1 VIERQEIRPL
11 EVMVAEVIR
20 ETHDAVTLVFFT
32 GNDTLPYR
40 AGHFLTIA
48 PQQFPQLKGLT
59 AYFEHVKG
67 RKEPQRA
74 YSMSSAPHERRLAVT
89 VKEEP
94 YIADQTPY
102 PPLLSPFLVHGL
114 EAGQRLTVVGFTGPY
129 TLPDDIDAK
138 TDHLVH
144 VCAGSGIVPNF
155 SILKHALHAGVKARQ
170 TVLYG
175 NKTHDD
181 IIFRDQLEALQRAHP
196 HRVQII
202 HALSR
207 EPKAERHGSSYRTGR
222 VDRALIEEFI
232 GDAKTAV
239 VFSCG
244 PGITSFERKAARA
257 KGQEPTPRF
266 LESILGSL
274 QAMEVSKDRINYE
287 SYG

>member
-32 GNDTLPYR
+32 GNDTLTYR

-48 PQQFPQLKGLT
+48 PHQFPQLAGLT
-59 AYFEHVKG
+59 NYFEHVKG

-74 YSMSSAPHERRLAVT
+74 YSMSSAPHERLLAVT

-94 YIADQTPY
+94 YIPDQTPY

-114 EAGQRLTVVGFTGPY
+114 AAGQRLRVVGFTGPY
-129 TLPDDIDAK
+129 TLPEDIDSQ

-144 VCAGSGIVPNF
+144 VCAGSGSVPNF
-155 SILKHALHAGVKARQ
+155 SILKHALHKGVKARQ
-170 TVLYG
+170 TLLYG
-175 NKTHDD
+175 NKTRDD
-181 IIFRDQLEALQRAHP
+181 IIFRDQLEALQREHP
-196 HRVQII
+196 HRLQIV

-207 EPKAERHGSSYRTGR
+207 EPKAERHGSSYRTGH
-222 VDRALIEEFI
+222 VDRALLEEFI
-232 GDAKTAV
+232 GDPKTAV
-239 VFSCG
+239 VFTCG
-244 PGITSFERKAARA
+244 PGITSFDRKAARA
-257 KGQEPTPRF
+257 KGQEPTARF
-266 LESILGSL
+266 LETTLASL
-274 QAMEVSKDRINYE
+274 QAMGMPKDRINYE

>member
-1 VIERQEIRPL
+1 
-11 EVMVAEVIR
+11 
-20 ETHDAVTLVFFT
+20 LVFFT
-32 GNDTLPYR
+32 GNDTLAYQ

-48 PQQFPQLKGLT
+48 PQQFPQLKGLV
-59 AYFEHVKG
+59 AYFEHAKG

-94 YIADQTPY
+94 YLAGQTPY

-114 EAGQRLTVVGFTGPY
+114 AAGQRLSVVGFTGPY
-129 TLPDDIDAK
+129 TLPADIDSQ

-170 TVLYG
+170 TLLYG
-175 NKTHDD
+175 NKTYED
-181 IIFRDQLEALQRAHP
+181 IIFREQLEGLQRAHP
-196 HRVQII
+196 QRIQIV

-207 EPKAERHGSSYRTGR
+207 EPKAERHGSSYRTGH
-222 VDRALIEEFI
+222 VDRALLEEFI

-239 VFSCG
+239 IFSCG
-244 PGITSFERKAARA
+244 PGITTFDRKAARA
-257 KGQEPTPRF
+257 KGEEPAPRF
-266 LESILGSL
+266 LEATLGSL
-274 QAMEVSKDRINYE
+274 QALGVPKDHLNYE